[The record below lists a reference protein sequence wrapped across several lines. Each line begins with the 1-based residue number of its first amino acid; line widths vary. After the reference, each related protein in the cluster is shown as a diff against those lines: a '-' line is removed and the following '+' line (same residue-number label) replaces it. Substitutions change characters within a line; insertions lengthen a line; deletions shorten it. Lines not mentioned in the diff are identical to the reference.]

1 MKNMIVGRIEK
12 KIELSGWLLLTTVVG
27 SSYLFMPGRFTF
39 GLLLGGLISSLNFLW
54 LRRDLKGFFL
64 RDDGKGKLS
73 MILKFYMRFTLTAV
87 LLYFIIS
94 RQWADVIGL
103 LLGLSLVV
111 LNIVIT
117 IWRERKNLLAGS

>member
-1 MKNMIVGRIEK
+1 MIVGQIEK
-12 KIELSGWLLLTTVVG
+12 KIELSGWLLLTSVVG
-27 SSYLFMPGRFTF
+27 SSYLFMPGRFTV
-39 GLLLGGLISSLNFLW
+39 GLLLGGLISFLNFLW
-54 LRRDLKGFFL
+54 LRRDLKGFFR

-73 MILKFYMRFTLTAV
+73 MIMKSYLRFTLTAV